1 MKLLTNGETTIT
13 TDLVTSIRPSLQ
25 HPQVF
30 VAAPRGDNHTT
41 CRSCKG
47 TGKDH
52 TWATAAT
59 CPHCG
64 GSGVAAAEITP
75 TSYRALV
82 KN

>member
-25 HPQVF
+25 HPHVF
-30 VAAPRGDNHTT
+30 FAAPRGDNQTA
-41 CRSCKG
+41 CRYCKG

-64 GSGVAAAEITP
+64 GSGVAAAEIP
-75 TSYRALV
+75 TASSRA
-82 KN
+82 